1 MDDALLRSAQSFK
14 PCTLCDGIAEYHCDT
29 CGDDLCQVCRKGH
42 LRSNASKLHQ
52 VVSYSDKYTD
62 KALPEKTLPHPRIL
76 NTPPEIAASARN
88 AECITEEH
96 ELCREISLDDQTVT
110 ASDFEPSDVTD
121 SDFCDD
127 FTIHSTIEG
136 SNVAISEV
144 VQNPDNA
151 RAEVVWESAQRCAEG
166 QTTVKDNSDTF
177 SESLGSAQCVIVKDP
192 SDLSDVD
199 VPSITW
205 EKTVK
210 MPTLNSKAGC
220 HVTYVAPDKLW
231 VSDMKGQLF
240 LMDLH
245 GNVLETIETR
255 SGYGFHTV
263 KQNGDLLY
271 TDLESKQVIK
281 MRFKQKKLG
290 MKISSVL
297 RRPLFKTSDW
307 TPLCIHASRHN
318 GDLLVG
324 MVNGGRAGVARYDS
338 SGREQQM
345 IEFDNTNKPL
355 YELPQYITE
364 NFNFDVITSDR
375 TGIVVVDYSGK
386 RKWSYSGSGKPTSVS
401 GKTGICFLPAGI
413 CCDILLNIA
422 VYDVF
427 DNRVHLLNK
436 DGKYLS
442 RLLVLGNAWIPQGL
456 CFDEQNNL
464 YCGDRTKILVFK
476 YEYLY

>member
-1 MDDALLRSAQSFK
+1 MDDALVRSAQPFK
-14 PCTLCDGIAEYHCDT
+14 PCTLCDGNAEYHCDT
-29 CGDDLCQVCRKGH
+29 CGDDLCHVCRKGH

-52 VVSYSDKYTD
+52 VVSYSDNHKGR
-62 KALPEKTLPHPRIL
+62 ALLEEPLPQSKILTTYPEV
-76 NTPPEIAASARN
+76 AASARN
-88 AECITEEH
+88 EDVNTEDCEVS
-96 ELCREISLDDQTVT
+96 REVLPDDQTVT

-121 SDFCDD
+121 SDFCAD
-127 FTIHSTIEG
+127 FTIHSTIQG
-136 SNVAISEV
+136 SNTAISEV

-199 VPSITW
+199 VPSLTW

-271 TDLESKQVIK
+271 TDLEGKQVIK
-281 MRFKQKKLG
+281 VRFKQKKLG
-290 MKISSVL
+290 MKIYSVL
-297 RRPLFKTSDW
+297 RKPLFKTNDW

-324 MVNGGRAGVARYDS
+324 MVNGGRARVARYDS

-355 YELPQYITE
+355 YELPQY
-364 NFNFDVITSDR
+364 
-375 TGIVVVDYSGK
+375 
-386 RKWSYSGSGKPTSVS
+386 
-401 GKTGICFLPAGI
+401 
-413 CCDILLNIA
+413 
-422 VYDVF
+422 
-427 DNRVHLLNK
+427 
-436 DGKYLS
+436 
-442 RLLVLGNAWIPQGL
+442 
-456 CFDEQNNL
+456 
-464 YCGDRTKILVFK
+464 
-476 YEYLY
+476 